1 MKLPNLLI
9 AYAIKLKSVPLPRN
23 LALVNFGEMLIVF
36 LFQDKSAI
44 PLLFNASE
52 VLPSASN
59 KAKLFHENFSKNS
72 DLDGTGISL
81 PAFPFRTNLKLYNIS
96 ITPKLVERVEN
107 QP

>member
-1 MKLPNLLI
+1 M
-9 AYAIKLKSVPLPRN
+9 
-23 LALVNFGEMLIVF
+23 NFGEMLIVF

-59 KAKLFHENFSKNS
+59 KAKLFHENVSKNS